1 MKDFL
6 TALALV
12 LVIEGLLYA
21 VFPDG
26 MRRAATR
33 AALIPPSTLR
43 LAGLTAAGV
52 GVVLV
57 WLIRR

>member
-12 LVIEGLLYA
+12 LVIEGMLYA
-21 VFPDG
+21 AFPEG

-33 AALIPPSTLR
+33 AAAVPPPALR
-43 LAGLTAAGV
+43 LAGLAAAGV